1 MTDTPMWVPVV
12 LASLSSTVIA
22 AVVTAVVTWR
32 LGVKGHEREAR
43 KVELDA
49 GDRFTG
55 RLLERVASLEGRVD
69 GLEEKRRRDAGV
81 IRAQGDHIDVLE
93 AHIWKRLPPPP
104 PARPDGL

>member
-1 MTDTPMWVPVV
+1 MTETPMWVPVV

-49 GDRFTG
+49 GDKFTG
-55 RLLERVASLEGRVD
+55 RLIERVNALEGRVD
-69 GLEEKRRRDAGV
+69 ELEEKRRKDARL
-81 IRAQGDHIDVLE
+81 IREQGDHIDVLE
-93 AHIWKRLPPPP
+93 NHIWQKLPPPP
-104 PARPDGL
+104 PARPTGL